1 MKFPKTDGIKRNIWI
16 FGIVSMLNDIT
27 SEAILPLLPVF
38 VTNVLG
44 AGPEILGLIEGIAKA
59 TNSLSRP
66 IFGWL
71 SDRLKKRKG
80 FVGWGYTTSIFGRFL
95 VAISFSWPVVLVGR
109 FIDRLGKGMRTPA
122 RDAMIAEFS
131 KKRVRGTAFGIH
143 RALDTAGA
151 VLGPLLALALLPMAP
166 RVGTWIYNSTGIQLH
181 ELNVLFLLMLIPAI
195 VTLPLLFFL
204 VQETRFAPGK
214 RFSPHLPPRLKK
226 FLVVATLFGLANFP
240 IAFVLLRAQEIG
252 LNLSDTLIVY
262 LIFNVVYMLIAY
274 PTGRAIDKFGGK
286 NVLALSYAM
295 FGLASLGFIFVNGF
309 LNFSL
314 VLVVFAGFTAMYET
328 ATRAFT
334 SLLVKSENLGK
345 SYGFLDLSVGV
356 ASLLSGIIMGVIWS
370 VFGSKLA
377 FGAAA
382 VIAVLASIAMIVI
395 MD

>member
-1 MKFPKTDGIKRNIWI
+1 
-16 FGIVSMLNDIT
+16 MLNDIT

-71 SDRLKKRKG
+71 SDKLKKRKA

-131 KKRVRGTAFGIH
+131 KKKVRGTAFGIH
-143 RALDTAGA
+143 RALDTSGA
-151 VLGPLLALALLPMAP
+151 VLGPLLALALLPITP
-166 RVGTWIYNSTGIQLH
+166 QVGTWIYNLTGIQLH

-195 VTLPLLFFL
+195 TTLPLLFFL
-204 VQETRFAPGK
+204 VQETKFAPGK
-214 RFSPHLPPRLKK
+214 RFSPYLPPRLKR

-262 LIFNVVYMLIAY
+262 LIFNVAYMLIAY

-286 NVLALSYAM
+286 EVLALSYAM
-295 FGLASLGFIFVNGF
+295 FGLASLGFIFVNEF

-314 VLVVFAGFTAMYET
+314 VLVIFAGFTAMYET

-356 ASLLSGIIMGVIWS
+356 ASLLSGIIMGMIWTM
-370 VFGSKLA
+370 FGSELA
-377 FGAAA
+377 FGTAA